1 MLMVVSPA
9 KSLDFESPLP
19 SGLPATRPPML
30 DESARLA
37 DILRQM
43 APQDIA
49 GLMQVSDK
57 IAALNV
63 ARFAE
68 WHANYSAPQ
77 ARQAVFAFNGDVY
90 EGLDAASLDRA
101 GLDWLQPRLNILSG
115 LDRPTGGRAR
125 VAGEDLSTMNSRQR
139 TDFRR
144 NAVGF
149 VFQQT
154 SRNLLPFLTAHEN
167 VTMPMVISSRKGRTE
182 RATQLLELLGVG
194 DIADRLPAASLAQ
207 VTLDCRQ

>member
-49 GLMQVSDK
+49 GLMQISDK

-77 ARQAVFAFNGDVY
+77 ARWSSTR
-90 EGLDAASLDRA
+90 AA
-101 GLDWLQPRLNILSG
+101 W
-115 LDRPTGGRAR
+115 
-125 VAGEDLSTMNSRQR
+125 
-139 TDFRR
+139 
-144 NAVGF
+144 
-149 VFQQT
+149 
-154 SRNLLPFLTAHEN
+154 
-167 VTMPMVISSRKGRTE
+167 TMPPG
-182 RATQLLELLGVG
+182 
-194 DIADRLPAASLAQ
+194 
-207 VTLDCRQ
+207 